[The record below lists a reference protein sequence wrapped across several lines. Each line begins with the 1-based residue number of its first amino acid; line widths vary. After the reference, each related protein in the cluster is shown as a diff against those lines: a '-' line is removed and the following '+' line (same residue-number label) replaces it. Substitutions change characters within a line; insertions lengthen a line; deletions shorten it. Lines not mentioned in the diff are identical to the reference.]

1 MGADTPTIHVDDE
14 LRAWQALAERLA
26 ALRAD
31 VLADERRLAAR
42 LQAVDAQQ
50 RDSARNL
57 VHYLA
62 LRRHDLRALQDELS
76 RHGLSSLGR
85 AEADVL
91 PALERVLAVLQRLL
105 GAPLLP
111 APATRLAGL
120 SGRRRLAA
128 QAAALFGPPPL
139 ARAVRI
145 MVTLPDDAAD
155 SPERVAALVARGMDV
170 ARINAAHGDAA
181 TWSAMAAHVR
191 QAAAAVGRN
200 VRIQFDLG
208 GPKLRTGALPPGPAV
223 LKLKPQRDTYG
234 RVLAPARV
242 ALCAAGAEAAHPDT
256 PGLQVDADWCAALR
270 VGDGIDL
277 VDARGAERRWKV
289 VATDGRHALAECG
302 NTTYFAAGVRLLHE
316 GADGVQ
322 TSGIGALPRAA
333 GAIALSPGDLL
344 HVARDDAVATAATD
358 PDAAPRIGCTL
369 PEVFAQVR
377 PGERV
382 WFDDGRI
389 GGVVEATGS
398 QGFEV
403 RITRTRE
410 GGALLRADKGINLP
424 DSRLSLPALTAKDRA
439 DLDVAV
445 GIADIVALSF
455 AQDAADVVALR
466 EALAERDAAHLG
478 LVLKIET
485 RRGFE
490 QLPELLLAAMAHPAA
505 GVMIARGDLAV
516 ECGWER
522 LAEVQEE
529 ILWAAEAARL
539 PVIWATQVLESLA
552 KGGPPS
558 RAEITDAAMGV
569 RAECVM
575 LNKGANLAAAVSTL
589 DDILGRMQAHQTK
602 KRSLLRALRAW
613 AEPLAATA

>member
-1 MGADTPTIHVDDE
+1 MGADTPIHGDDD

-31 VLADERRLAAR
+31 LLADERRLAAR

-50 RDSARNL
+50 RGSARNL

-62 LRRHDLRALQDELS
+62 LRRHDLRSLQDELS

-105 GAPLLP
+105 GAPVLPVP
-111 APATRLAGL
+111 APRLASGG
-120 SGRRRLAA
+120 GRRRLAA

-270 VGDGIDL
+270 VGDSIDL
-277 VDARGAERRWKV
+277 VDARGAQRQWKV
-289 VATDGRHALAECG
+289 VAADGRHALAECAH
-302 NTTYFAAGVRLLHE
+302 TTYFAAGVRLLHA
-316 GADGVQ
+316 GAEGVQ
-322 TSGIGALPRAA
+322 TSGIDALPRAA
-333 GAIALSPGDLL
+333 GALALSPGDLL
-344 HVARDDAVATAATD
+344 QVVRGDAAAAAD

-369 PEVFAQVR
+369 PEVCAQVR

-389 GGVVEATGS
+389 GGVIEATGS
-398 QGFEV
+398 QGFDV

-424 DSRLSLPALTAKDRA
+424 DSRLSLPALTAKDRV

-445 GIADIVALSF
+445 RIADLVALSF

-466 EALAERDAAHLG
+466 EALAERDATHLG

-589 DDILGRMQAHQTK
+589 DDILGRMQSHQTK

-613 AEPLAATA
+613 AEPLATTA

>member
-1 MGADTPTIHVDDE
+1 MGADTPTIHADDE

-62 LRRHDLRALQDELS
+62 LRRHDLRSLQDELS

-111 APATRLAGL
+111 APAPRLAGGG
-120 SGRRRLAA
+120 GRRRLAA

-155 SPERVAALVARGMDV
+155 SPDRVAALVARGMDV

-181 TWSAMAAHVR
+181 TWVAMAAHVR
-191 QAAAAVGRN
+191 QAAAAVGRQ

-242 ALCAAGAEAAHPDT
+242 VLSAAGADAAHPDT
-256 PGLQVDADWCAALR
+256 PGVQVDADWCAALR

-277 VDARGAERRWKV
+277 VDARGAQRHWKV
-289 VATDGRHALAECG
+289 VATDGRHALAECA

-316 GADGVQ
+316 GAAGVQ
-322 TSGIGALPRAA
+322 TSGIDALPRAA

-344 HVARDDAVATAATD
+344 HVVRDDAVSHAATD

-389 GGVVEATGS
+389 GGVIEATGG
-398 QGFEV
+398 QGFDV

-445 GIADIVALSF
+445 RIADIVALSF
-455 AQDAADVVALR
+455 AQDAGDVVALR
-466 EALAERDAAHLG
+466 EALAERDATRLG

>member
-1 MGADTPTIHVDDE
+1 MGADTPIHGDDD

-31 VLADERRLAAR
+31 LLADERRLAAR

-50 RDSARNL
+50 RGSARNL

-62 LRRHDLRALQDELS
+62 LRRHDLRSLQDELS

-105 GAPLLP
+105 GAPVLPVP
-111 APATRLAGL
+111 APRLASGG
-120 SGRRRLAA
+120 GRRRLAA

-270 VGDGIDL
+270 VGDSIDL
-277 VDARGAERRWKV
+277 VDARGAQRQWKV
-289 VATDGRHALAECG
+289 VAADGRHALAECAH
-302 NTTYFAAGVRLLHE
+302 TTYFAAGVRLLHA
-316 GADGVQ
+316 GAEGVQ
-322 TSGIGALPRAA
+322 TTGIDALPRAA
-333 GAIALSPGDLL
+333 GALALSPGDLL
-344 HVARDDAVATAATD
+344 QVVRGDAAAAAD

-369 PEVFAQVR
+369 PEVCAQVR

-389 GGVVEATGS
+389 GGVIEATGS
-398 QGFEV
+398 QGFDV

-445 GIADIVALSF
+445 RIADLVALSF

-466 EALAERDAAHLG
+466 EALAERDATHLG

-589 DDILGRMQAHQTK
+589 DDILGRMQSHQTK

-613 AEPLAATA
+613 AEPLATTA

>member
-1 MGADTPTIHVDDE
+1 MGADTPIHGDDD
-14 LRAWQALAERLA
+14 LHAWQALAERLA
-26 ALRAD
+26 ALRAEL
-31 VLADERRLAAR
+31 LADERRLAAR

-50 RDSARNL
+50 RGSARNL

-62 LRRHDLRALQDELS
+62 LRRHDLRSLQDELS

-105 GAPLLP
+105 GAPVLPVP
-111 APATRLAGL
+111 APRLASGG
-120 SGRRRLAA
+120 GRRRLAA

-270 VGDGIDL
+270 VGDSIDL
-277 VDARGAERRWKV
+277 VDARGAQRQWKV
-289 VATDGRHALAECG
+289 VAADGRHALAECAH
-302 NTTYFAAGVRLLHE
+302 TTYFAAGVRLLHA
-316 GADGVQ
+316 GAEGVQ
-322 TSGIGALPRAA
+322 TTGIDALPRAA
-333 GAIALSPGDLL
+333 GALALSPGDLL
-344 HVARDDAVATAATD
+344 QVVRGDAVATAAAD
-358 PDAAPRIGCTL
+358 PDAPPRIGCTL
-369 PEVFAQVR
+369 PEVCAQVR

-389 GGVVEATGS
+389 GGVIEATAS
-398 QGFEV
+398 QGFDV

-445 GIADIVALSF
+445 RFADIVALSF

-466 EALAERDAAHLG
+466 EALAERAASHLG

-589 DDILGRMQAHQTK
+589 DDILGRMQSHQTK

-613 AEPLAATA
+613 AEPLATTA